1 MASARFKP
9 LTGQQQGRPPLGP
22 KLGYNR
28 HISDRNFGAF
38 YVCLANRLEN
48 LEQSLQSKWLS
59 LEWIALAV
67 EFMRSTYLDV
77 SQLSEGQL
85 KDNNNNN
92 KNESAAAAAHH
103 HGVMQES
110 DPSWVEEYMD
120 ESMKLLDV
128 CNVLKPAVS
137 LFEQYQMCVQ
147 VVVQASNRCC
157 IMTSEAAAAGS
168 CGGDSGTSALM
179 TLRAALQSCEEELS
193 KMMVVSSSSSS
204 AAAPVLPTAASKFL
218 KASRFQDEKPASE
231 TTRLLASRSSPGMMK
246 SMSIARHASLAISE
260 KFSHEKI
267 RSTLSFKPAAAITG
281 HVKKLVGLTGVMRAT
296 KETTDFLAR
305 VLIWALNSSAAS
317 YSQVLLSSVT
327 ISSNENWLRTRDL
340 ELWFPSFRR
349 LQQKLNDE
357 IGEMG
362 REQHTDDEQQQ
373 PIKKSYMFAFQELKL
388 VETCA
393 SELKDQIARL
403 VEIRSCSVAS
413 KFEDEELPIF
423 RCIQETVQRLREHLS
438 ELQGGVERVSN
449 QLTSLFDELVWSRK
463 KLMDAS
469 QYPSGIHRTYTW

>member
-1 MASARFKP
+1 MAAARFKP

-92 KNESAAAAAHH
+92 KNESAAADHH
-103 HGVMQES
+103 HGVMQEYDS
-110 DPSWVEEYMD
+110 SWVEEYMD

-168 CGGDSGTSALM
+168 CGGDSGTALM

-193 KMMVVSSSSSS
+193 KMMVVSSSSS

-267 RSTLSFKPAAAITG
+267 RSTLSLKPAAAITG

-317 YSQVLLSSVT
+317 YSQVLLSSTT

-340 ELWFPSFRR
+340 ELWSPSFRR

-362 REQHTDDEQQQ
+362 RELHTDDEQQQ

-403 VEIRSCSVAS
+403 VEIRSCSIAS
-413 KFEDEELPIF
+413 KFEDEELPVF
-423 RCIQETVQRLREHLS
+423 RGIQETVQRLRKHLS
-438 ELQGGVERVSN
+438 ELQVRLCTCRQSC
-449 QLTSLFDELVWSRK
+449 
-463 KLMDAS
+463 
-469 QYPSGIHRTYTW
+469 

>member
-92 KNESAAAAAHH
+92 NNKNESAAAAADH
-103 HGVMQES
+103 HGVMQKYDS
-110 DPSWVEEYMD
+110 SWVEEYMD

-168 CGGDSGTSALM
+168 CGGDSDTALM

-193 KMMVVSSSSSS
+193 KMMVVSSSSS
-204 AAAPVLPTAASKFL
+204 AAEPVLPTAASKFL
-218 KASRFQDEKPASE
+218 KGSRFQDEKPASE
-231 TTRLLASRSSPGMMK
+231 ATRLLASRSSPGMMN

-267 RSTLSFKPAAAITG
+267 RSTLSLKPAAAITG
-281 HVKKLVGLTGVMRAT
+281 PVKKLVGLTGVMRAT

-317 YSQVLLSSVT
+317 YSQVLLSSAT

-340 ELWFPSFRR
+340 ELWFRSFRR

-362 REQHTDDEQQQ
+362 RELHTDDEQQQ

-393 SELKDQIARL
+393 SELKGQIARL
-403 VEIRSCSVAS
+403 VEIRSCSIAS

-423 RCIQETVQRLREHLS
+423 RCIQETAQRLREHLS
-438 ELQGGVERVSN
+438 ELQVRLCTCRHSC
-449 QLTSLFDELVWSRK
+449 
-463 KLMDAS
+463 
-469 QYPSGIHRTYTW
+469 

>member
-92 KNESAAAAAHH
+92 NKNESAAAAAHH
-103 HGVMQES
+103 HGVMQKYDS
-110 DPSWVEEYMD
+110 SWVEEYMD

-168 CGGDSGTSALM
+168 CGGDSDTALM

-193 KMMVVSSSSSS
+193 KMMVVSSSSS

-218 KASRFQDEKPASE
+218 KASRSQDEKPASE
-231 TTRLLASRSSPGMMK
+231 ATRLLASRSSPGMMN

-267 RSTLSFKPAAAITG
+267 RSTLSLKPAAAITG
-281 HVKKLVGLTGVMRAT
+281 PVKKLVGLTGVMRAT

-317 YSQVLLSSVT
+317 YSQVLLSSAT
-327 ISSNENWLRTRDL
+327 ISSNENWLRNRDL
-340 ELWFPSFRR
+340 ELWFRSFRR

-362 REQHTDDEQQQ
+362 RELHTDDEQQQ

-393 SELKDQIARL
+393 SELKGQIARL
-403 VEIRSCSVAS
+403 VEIRSCSIAS

-423 RCIQETVQRLREHLS
+423 RCIQETAQRLREHLS
-438 ELQGGVERVSN
+438 ELQVRLCTCRHSC
-449 QLTSLFDELVWSRK
+449 
-463 KLMDAS
+463 
-469 QYPSGIHRTYTW
+469 

>member
-38 YVCLANRLEN
+38 YVGLANRLEN

-92 KNESAAAAAHH
+92 NKNESAAAAAHH
-103 HGVMQES
+103 HGVMQKYDS
-110 DPSWVEEYMD
+110 SWVEEYMD

-168 CGGDSGTSALM
+168 CGADSGAALM

-193 KMMVVSSSSSS
+193 KMMVVSSSSS

-218 KASRFQDEKPASE
+218 KASRSQDEKPASE
-231 TTRLLASRSSPGMMK
+231 ATRLLASRSSPGMMN

-267 RSTLSFKPAAAITG
+267 RSTLSLKPAAAITG
-281 HVKKLVGLTGVMRAT
+281 PVKKLVGLTGVMRAT

-317 YSQVLLSSVT
+317 YSQVLLSSAT
-327 ISSNENWLRTRDL
+327 ISSNENWLRNRDL
-340 ELWFPSFRR
+340 ELWFRSFRR

-362 REQHTDDEQQQ
+362 RELHTDDEQQQ

-393 SELKDQIARL
+393 SELKGQIARL
-403 VEIRSCSVAS
+403 VEIRSCSIAS

-423 RCIQETVQRLREHLS
+423 RCIQETAQRLREHLS
-438 ELQGGVERVSN
+438 ELQVRLCTCRHSC
-449 QLTSLFDELVWSRK
+449 
-463 KLMDAS
+463 
-469 QYPSGIHRTYTW
+469 

>member
-92 KNESAAAAAHH
+92 NKNESAAAAAHH
-103 HGVMQES
+103 HGVMQKYDS
-110 DPSWVEEYMD
+110 SWVEEYMD

-168 CGGDSGTSALM
+168 CGADSGAALM

-193 KMMVVSSSSSS
+193 KMMVVSSSSS

-218 KASRFQDEKPASE
+218 KASRSQDEKPASE
-231 TTRLLASRSSPGMMK
+231 ATRLLASRSSPGMMN

-267 RSTLSFKPAAAITG
+267 RSTLSLKPAAAITG
-281 HVKKLVGLTGVMRAT
+281 PVKKLVGLTGVMRAT

-317 YSQVLLSSVT
+317 YSQVLLSSAT
-327 ISSNENWLRTRDL
+327 ISSNENWLRNRDL
-340 ELWFPSFRR
+340 ELWFRSFRR

-362 REQHTDDEQQQ
+362 RELHTDDEQQQ

-393 SELKDQIARL
+393 SELKGQIARL
-403 VEIRSCSVAS
+403 VEIRSCSIAS

-423 RCIQETVQRLREHLS
+423 RCIQETAQRLREHLS
-438 ELQGGVERVSN
+438 ELQVRLCTCRHSC
-449 QLTSLFDELVWSRK
+449 
-463 KLMDAS
+463 
-469 QYPSGIHRTYTW
+469 

>member
-1 MASARFKP
+1 MASARLKP

-85 KDNNNNN
+85 KDNDNNNNN

-103 HGVMQES
+103 HGVMQEYDS
-110 DPSWVEEYMD
+110 SWVEEYMD
-120 ESMKLLDV
+120 ETMKLLDV

-137 LFEQYQMCVQ
+137 LFEQYQMCMQ

-168 CGGDSGTSALM
+168 CAGDSGTALM

-193 KMMVVSSSSSS
+193 KMMVVSSSSS

-218 KASRFQDEKPASE
+218 KASRFQDEKAASE
-231 TTRLLASRSSPGMMK
+231 ATRLLASRSSPGMMN
-246 SMSIARHASLAISE
+246 SMSIARYASLAISE

-267 RSTLSFKPAAAITG
+267 RSTPSLKPAAAITG

-296 KETTDFLAR
+296 KETTEFLGR
-305 VLIWALNSSAAS
+305 VLIWALNSSATS
-317 YSQVLLSSVT
+317 YSQVLLSSAT

-362 REQHTDDEQQQ
+362 RELQTDDEQQQ

-393 SELKDQIARL
+393 SELKDQVARL
-403 VEIRSCSVAS
+403 VEIRSCSIAS

-438 ELQGGVERVSN
+438 ELQVRLCTCRHSCWP
-449 QLTSLFDELVWSRK
+449 FYW
-463 KLMDAS
+463 
-469 QYPSGIHRTYTW
+469 

>member
-92 KNESAAAAAHH
+92 NNNKNESAAAAAHH
-103 HGVMQES
+103 HGVMQKYDS
-110 DPSWVEEYMD
+110 SWVEEYMD

-168 CGGDSGTSALM
+168 CGADSGAALM

-193 KMMVVSSSSSS
+193 KMMVVSSSSS
-204 AAAPVLPTAASKFL
+204 AAEPVLPTAASKFL
-218 KASRFQDEKPASE
+218 KGSRFQDEKPASE
-231 TTRLLASRSSPGMMK
+231 ATRLLASRSSPGMMN

-267 RSTLSFKPAAAITG
+267 RSTLSLKPAAAITG
-281 HVKKLVGLTGVMRAT
+281 PVKKLVGLTGVMRAT

-317 YSQVLLSSVT
+317 YSQVLLSSAT

-340 ELWFPSFRR
+340 ELWFRSFRR

-362 REQHTDDEQQQ
+362 RELHTDDEQQQ

-393 SELKDQIARL
+393 SELKGQIARL
-403 VEIRSCSVAS
+403 VEIRSCSIAS

-423 RCIQETVQRLREHLS
+423 RCIQETAQRLREHLS
-438 ELQGGVERVSN
+438 ELQVRLCTCRHSC
-449 QLTSLFDELVWSRK
+449 
-463 KLMDAS
+463 
-469 QYPSGIHRTYTW
+469 

>member
-1 MASARFKP
+1 
-9 LTGQQQGRPPLGP
+9 
-22 KLGYNR
+22 
-28 HISDRNFGAF
+28 
-38 YVCLANRLEN
+38 
-48 LEQSLQSKWLS
+48 
-59 LEWIALAV
+59 
-67 EFMRSTYLDV
+67 
-77 SQLSEGQL
+77 
-85 KDNNNNN
+85 
-92 KNESAAAAAHH
+92 
-103 HGVMQES
+103 
-110 DPSWVEEYMD
+110 
-120 ESMKLLDV
+120 
-128 CNVLKPAVS
+128 
-137 LFEQYQMCVQ
+137 
-147 VVVQASNRCC
+147 
-157 IMTSEAAAAGS
+157 
-168 CGGDSGTSALM
+168 
-179 TLRAALQSCEEELS
+179 
-193 KMMVVSSSSSS
+193 MMVVSSSSS

-218 KASRFQDEKPASE
+218 KASRFQEEKPASE

-267 RSTLSFKPAAAITG
+267 RSTLSLKPAAAITG
-281 HVKKLVGLTGVMRAT
+281 HVKTLVGLTGVMRAT

-317 YSQVLLSSVT
+317 YSQVLLSSAT

-362 REQHTDDEQQQ
+362 REQHTDDEQQRQ

-403 VEIRSCSVAS
+403 VEIRSCSIAS

-438 ELQGGVERVSN
+438 ELQVRLCTCRHSC
-449 QLTSLFDELVWSRK
+449 
-463 KLMDAS
+463 
-469 QYPSGIHRTYTW
+469 

>member
-9 LTGQQQGRPPLGP
+9 STGQQQGRPPLGP

-92 KNESAAAAAHH
+92 NNKNESAAAAAHH
-103 HGVMQES
+103 HGVMQKYDS
-110 DPSWVEEYMD
+110 SWVEEYMD

-168 CGGDSGTSALM
+168 CGGDSGAALM

-193 KMMVVSSSSSS
+193 KMMVVSSSSS

-231 TTRLLASRSSPGMMK
+231 ATRLLASRSSPGMMN

-267 RSTLSFKPAAAITG
+267 RSTLSLKPAAAITG
-281 HVKKLVGLTGVMRAT
+281 PVKKLVGLTGVMRAT

-317 YSQVLLSSVT
+317 YSQVFLSSAT
-327 ISSNENWLRTRDL
+327 ISSNENWLRNRDL
-340 ELWFPSFRR
+340 ELWFRSFRR

-362 REQHTDDEQQQ
+362 RELHTDDEQQQ

-393 SELKDQIARL
+393 SELKGQIARL
-403 VEIRSCSVAS
+403 VEIRSCSIAS

-423 RCIQETVQRLREHLS
+423 RCIQETAQRLREHLS
-438 ELQGGVERVSN
+438 ELQVRLCTCRHSC
-449 QLTSLFDELVWSRK
+449 
-463 KLMDAS
+463 
-469 QYPSGIHRTYTW
+469 